1 MGNIITLYKNC
12 KITADYFFVLDNK
25 FTYEKNG
32 IAKTAFLHYLDT
44 LEKVSYNTSDF
55 YLVETGKLNIPFT
68 GDVSDIYSY
77 NYMKITT
84 DKTQDC
90 YAEKYYFIT
99 DMVQNS
105 FSTVTA
111 LYTEDKWGN
120 YSDKIHL
127 FPSYL
132 ERKKH
137 VFEGSLYNPAIA
149 YNSNKPFIFMPLK
162 NTFKYKI
169 LVNYQFFNM
178 STQGE
183 ITEREIGSALI
194 GIDNPDTQGQTQTP
208 YIENINN
215 ILNLINNI
223 MISSSSIRLDDNR
236 YYEITKISIL
246 PNYMRLNPR
255 TTGGKYITINS
266 VDYYFMII
274 PNGYEETELTDIE
287 EFENINF
294 KSDFKIT
301 GIGVYSFQIPLL
313 INGQDKQI
321 KLLINKYAS
330 EVKIFISVD
339 GSLYDITDYF
349 EYKYPVSIDNAT
361 TTQQQKVAQKL
372 NETIIDNQ
380 QAQAIMNGVLSGVNI
395 ALGGISMGLSS
406 YTKDYNLA
414 QGGTQLTM
422 AGMRGIIDSG
432 TQYNI
437 AKAKEKAIKTE
448 QYTSNRSFI
457 TSSENIINSVYGIG
471 ITVIDP
477 VNEFIVNQDI
487 LLNGF
492 SLFEI
497 HDDDVFDNSYTDD
510 VIKFSSAKVYGN
522 VTQSII
528 KWFNNLF
535 TNGIRIYYVDTQV

>member
-1 MGNIITLYKNC
+1 MGNTITLYKNC

-25 FTYEKNG
+25 FLYEKNG
-32 IAKTAFLHYLDT
+32 ITKTAFLHYLDT
-44 LEKVSYNTSDF
+44 LYQVSYTTSDF

-90 YAEKYYFIT
+90 YAEKFYFIT

-137 VFEGSLYNPAIA
+137 VFNGSLYNPAIA
-149 YNSNKPFIFMPLK
+149 YNSNKPFIFRALK
-162 NTFKYKI
+162 TGFRYKI

-183 ITEREIGSALI
+183 ITNREIGSALI
-194 GIDNPDTQGQTQTP
+194 GIDDPDLQLETP
-208 YIENINN
+208 YISNINN
-215 ILNLINNI
+215 VLDLINNI
-223 MISSSSIRLDDNR
+223 MISSSTVRLSDQR
-236 YYEITKISIL
+236 YYEVTKISIL
-246 PNYMRLNPR
+246 PDYIRLNTR
-255 TTGGKYITINS
+255 QIGDKYIIINNIK
-266 VDYYFMII
+266 YYFMSIFT
-274 PNGYEETELTDIE
+274 GYEETELTDIE

-313 INGQDKQI
+313 INGKDKQI
-321 KLLINKYAS
+321 KLLLYKYAS
-330 EVKIFISVD
+330 EVKIFLSLD
-339 GSLYDITDYF
+339 GSLYDFTDYF

-361 TTQQQKVAQKL
+361 TTQQQKIAQKL
-372 NETIIDNQ
+372 NETLLENQ
-380 QAQAIMNGVLSGVNI
+380 KTQATIMGVLSGVNLGI
-395 ALGGISMGLSS
+395 GALSIGMGSKYDDQNLVRGG
-406 YTKDYNLA
+406 YNYI
-414 QGGTQLTM
+414 M
-422 AGMRGIIDSG
+422 AGEQGIVNSV
-432 TQYNI
+432 I
-437 AKAKEKAIKTE
+437 AVQNADAKLKAIKSA
-448 QYTSNRSFI
+448 QYTSNKSYV
-457 TSSENIINSVYGIG
+457 TSSDNLINSVYGFGYTTLEPI
-471 ITVIDP
+471 
-477 VNEFIVNQDI
+477 NEFIVNEDI
-487 LLNGF
+487 LLNGY
-492 SLFEI
+492 SLFEV

-510 VIKFSSAKVYGN
+510 VIKFNSAKVYGN

-535 TNGIRIYYVDTQV
+535 TNGIRIYYDDTQV